1 MGCSEETVAPS
12 QAEEASDAD
21 RVSAF
26 RVRTDF
32 AAPLNADSGW
42 AAEVN
47 TPARVR
53 ADQPFRMRLEVEH
66 GESEKARRYGLQVKR
81 NDGKWQPLGAENF
94 PQPAKVLKL
103 SFGGRAEG
111 SLGEQ
116 WQWGSGSSAALEW
129 AVKSG
134 DGYLQVEAGDT
145 PVLATARYHTHWE
158 PVEFAADVRLPEGQT
173 GCAGLVFGYDDADN
187 YHRVDLEPGKG
198 LHVVRVREGEEQTL
212 ATHPFDV
219 QTGRWAELK
228 IILRGP
234 ELTVEYADEALVLT
248 ESLDPAIPSPRVG
261 VFATPGSAL
270 QLPAIVIEG
279 MPRSPRIS
287 IVEAESFDHGEATRD
302 LLAVSEQRLTG
313 GAGISFADKTPQV
326 KAAGG
331 QSEWAFPM
339 VIRRFSDGPSMNE
352 TGDRFEF
359 RVVNQDGK
367 VLSAAEFP
375 EVTLEVPQGLLGG
388 TFVETPMRIG
398 PWQASNGDLYFLME
412 PAETDNVLMTVRSTD
427 GGATWTEMDGA
438 NRPATG
444 DLEGF
449 ASRMADNRIHMLHQT
464 SDHVFYHVF
473 RTSDHPEQPNTW
485 AIRDERLASP
495 QEPPTQV
502 ADIAVRSDGSVVA
515 VYGGPEKIH
524 YRIRTP
530 DGSWSEE
537 TVLDADRKPNL
548 SGPALVR
555 DPDDVVHLTYTGDDG
570 TAWYRQLHPDGE
582 LTERRQLAEGL
593 GTGSEDVGSI
603 LPPVYLPESETVS
616 VIYRLADGHLWE
628 RRVGAERAFSEPV
641 QVTGRAVVQNA
652 VDSDQTGAD
661 AIGYGESVQVLF
673 IEDGTGDLYHTSREP
688 DGQWREAEP
697 QITEGNVQ
705 WVRGALVDNEQGQ
718 PVYGTVYDAGSDG
731 GSGRNHYAEIP
742 LSEDED

>member
-1 MGCSEETVAPS
+1 
-12 QAEEASDAD
+12 
-21 RVSAF
+21 
-26 RVRTDF
+26 
-32 AAPLNADSGW
+32 
-42 AAEVN
+42 
-47 TPARVR
+47 
-53 ADQPFRMRLEVEH
+53 
-66 GESEKARRYGLQVKR
+66 
-81 NDGKWQPLGAENF
+81 
-94 PQPAKVLKL
+94 
-103 SFGGRAEG
+103 
-111 SLGEQ
+111 
-116 WQWGSGSSAALEW
+116 
-129 AVKSG
+129 
-134 DGYLQVEAGDT
+134 
-145 PVLATARYHTHWE
+145 
-158 PVEFAADVRLPEGQT
+158 
-173 GCAGLVFGYDDADN
+173 
-187 YHRVDLEPGKG
+187 
-198 LHVVRVREGEEQTL
+198 
-212 ATHPFDV
+212 
-219 QTGRWAELK
+219 
-228 IILRGP
+228 
-234 ELTVEYADEALVLT
+234 
-248 ESLDPAIPSPRVG
+248 
-261 VFATPGSAL
+261 
-270 QLPAIVIEG
+270 
-279 MPRSPRIS
+279 
-287 IVEAESFDHGEATRD
+287 
-302 LLAVSEQRLTG
+302 
-313 GAGISFADKTPQV
+313 
-326 KAAGG
+326 
-331 QSEWAFPM
+331 
-339 VIRRFSDGPSMNE
+339 
-352 TGDRFEF
+352 
-359 RVVNQDGK
+359 
-367 VLSAAEFP
+367 
-375 EVTLEVPQGLLGG
+375 
-388 TFVETPMRIG
+388 
-398 PWQASNGDLYFLME
+398 
-412 PAETDNVLMTVRSTD
+412 
-427 GGATWTEMDGA
+427 
-438 NRPATG
+438 
-444 DLEGF
+444 
-449 ASRMADNRIHMLHQT
+449 
-464 SDHVFYHVF
+464 VFYHVF

-548 SGPALVR
+548 SGPAPVR